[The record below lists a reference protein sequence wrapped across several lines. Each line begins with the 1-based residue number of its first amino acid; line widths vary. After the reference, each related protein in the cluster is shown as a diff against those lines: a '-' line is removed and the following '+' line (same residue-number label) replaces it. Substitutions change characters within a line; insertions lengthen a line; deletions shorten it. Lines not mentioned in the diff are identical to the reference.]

1 MQDTNQTHLNEA
13 TTVSDLDSI
22 SPRRFS
28 RFGENFMRETI
39 SFAVSIVSDNN
50 LQFFVVFAV
59 YHLHFFVRNNRRI
72 ECSLMTR
79 AIHNSAV

>member
-1 MQDTNQTHLNEA
+1 MSS
-13 TTVSDLDSI
+13 VSDSGPSRFPCI

-50 LQFFVVFAV
+50 LQFFVVSFT
-59 YHLHFFVRNNRRI
+59 LKLS
-72 ECSLMTR
+72 ECP
-79 AIHNSAV
+79 

>member
-1 MQDTNQTHLNEA
+1 MPFA
-13 TTVSDLDSI
+13 SDSGPSRFSFI

-50 LQFFVVFAV
+50 LQFFVVSFT
-59 YHLHFFVRNNRRI
+59 LKLS
-72 ECSLMTR
+72 ECHDSE
-79 AIHNSAV
+79 

>member
-50 LQFFVVFAV
+50 LQFFVVSFKRK
-59 YHLHFFVRNNRRI
+59 LS
-72 ECSLMTR
+72 ECLR
-79 AIHNSAV
+79 QWVG

>member
-50 LQFFVVFAV
+50 LQFFVVSFTRKLSECPQLKPQQKFAS
-59 YHLHFFVRNNRRI
+59 Y
-72 ECSLMTR
+72 
-79 AIHNSAV
+79 AI